1 MRHILCH
8 LVQASACL
16 ACFGCGPATTTRAP
30 ASEPAQAQPRD
41 DAIARH
47 DAAELKHAAS
57 FDPHASGV
65 AVPCD
70 QRPFGQCWQ
79 PRENPTAIHAQR
91 AAEHRRAADA
101 ERKAA
106 GWPRG
111 VEEHLCGNISRS
123 ERMTSPLEDTEIQTV
138 RALVERPSGSGSKL
152 VGARVELRSSK
163 TRRDFQ
169 TLVDCH
175 VEHLAAMGSRSPEPR
190 PCPLA
195 VPGVFTYVREEAD
208 RLLLDIRAPD
218 ERSAAEV
225 LERARA
231 FAGRH

>member
-1 MRHILCH
+1 
-8 LVQASACL
+8 
-16 ACFGCGPATTTRAP
+16 
-30 ASEPAQAQPRD
+30 
-41 DAIARH
+41 
-47 DAAELKHAAS
+47 
-57 FDPHASGV
+57 
-65 AVPCD
+65 
-70 QRPFGQCWQ
+70 
-79 PRENPTAIHAQR
+79 
-91 AAEHRRAADA
+91 
-101 ERKAA
+101 
-106 GWPRG
+106 
-111 VEEHLCGNISRS
+111 
-123 ERMTSPLEDTEIQTV
+123 MTSPLEDTEIQTV